1 MVCQSFSGWSAGGN
15 AVAILGWLGIDGW
28 VKRRPVAKKKVVRPL
43 VYKASEEGLWI
54 SNGKASPNSLSGQ
67 GEG

>member
-28 VKRRPVAKKKVVRPL
+28 VKRRPVAKKKVVRP
-43 VYKASEEGLWI
+43 EGLLM
-54 SNGKASPNSLSGQ
+54 SNGKAVPNILSGP